1 MDTKEVENVR
11 IANRLFLW
19 FAFLTVFVALSVFL
33 CLSFVVRPSLQRT
46 AYGALE
52 GSAQS
57 DLRTVDQAI
66 SAANAVSVNTTY
78 SAGIREAM
86 AKLNHRGALTHAE
99 LTEAAEQL
107 VSINGTMFPVIQ
119 IRLYPQSGLMLASGM
134 INGQYVFSRSA
145 LPWLPEV
152 MAADGS
158 KVISKPYTDASL
170 SKRGYVIALRRA
182 FKQNFHQALGV
193 VEVVLDAQSAFSA
206 LGAEGASST
215 YLLDGD
221 GSVLF
226 PFGEALDEDVIRRV
240 TRGEG
245 EGIAEAVKGEKP
257 VLAAWRRSDLTG
269 WTIVSV
275 RARSE
280 VLGPLT
286 QMMVL
291 TLGITAA
298 LLFAALIFSYML
310 SRQITRPIGLLAGRM
325 RAFAL
330 GGSEVPQAK
339 ASDIDELAEL
349 DGAFENLKTDLSRS
363 VQDLLQARERELE
376 SRMMALQSQMNP
388 HFLHN
393 ALGNLQALIEMG
405 DAPRAARMID
415 GMSRMLRYIA
425 SDENPV
431 VPLSDEL
438 RHAEDYMALMQLR
451 FGNKLTF
458 ELDPGDLMGDME
470 VPKLSIQPL
479 LENAVK
485 YGCSG
490 HPPWRVKLTL
500 SKHRD
505 GWRADVTDDGAG
517 FDQRTLEKLLEGVER
532 VRRTGVL
539 PSLKIDGMGL
549 LNIAMR
555 LNLYQGGDFLLH
567 IQNLDGGGCV
577 VSIGSPG
584 ARRAER

>member
-1 MDTKEVENVR
+1 MEAWEVENVR

-19 FAFLTVFVALSVFL
+19 FALLTVFVALSVFS
-33 CLSFVVRPSLQRT
+33 CLYFAVRPSLQRT

-52 GSAQS
+52 GTAQS
-57 DLRTVDQAI
+57 DLRAVDQAI

-99 LTEAAEQL
+99 LNEAAEQL
-107 VSINGTMFPVIQ
+107 VAINGTMFPVIQ
-119 IRLYPQSGLMLASGM
+119 IRLYPESGLMLASGM
-134 INGQYVFSRSA
+134 INGQYVFSRSS
-145 LPWLPEV
+145 LPWFPEV

-158 KVISKPYTDASL
+158 KVISRPYRDESL

-182 FKQNFHQALGV
+182 FKLSYRQTLGM
-193 VEVVLDAQSAFSA
+193 VEVVLDAQSAFNA
-206 LGAEGASST
+206 LGASST
-215 YLLDGD
+215 YLLDAD
-221 GSVLF
+221 GGVLY
-226 PFGEALDEDVIRRV
+226 PFGEALDEDVIRRI
-240 TRGEG
+240 TSGAG
-245 EGIAEAVKGEKP
+245 AGIAEAVKGETP
-257 VLAAWRRSDLTG
+257 VLAAWRKSDVTG

-280 VLGPLT
+280 VMRPLM
-286 QMMVL
+286 QMMFL

-298 LLFAALIFSYML
+298 LLFAALIFAYIL
-310 SRQITRPIGLLAGRM
+310 SRQITRPIGLLAARM

-330 GGSEVPQAK
+330 GGSEAPRAVAT
-339 ASDIDELAEL
+339 DIDELAAL

-393 ALGNLQALIEMG
+393 ALGNLQALIELG
-405 DAPRAARMID
+405 DAPRAARLID

-425 SDENPV
+425 SDESPV
-431 VPLSDEL
+431 VPLADEM

-451 FGNKLTF
+451 FGEKLRF
-458 ELDPGDLMGDME
+458 ELDRGDLPGDMA

-479 LENAVK
+479 IENAVK

-490 HPPWRVKLTL
+490 RPPWRVKLEL
-500 SKHRD
+500 AKYRD

-517 FDQRTLEKLLEGVER
+517 FDQKTLEKLLEGVER

-555 LNLYQGGDFLLH
+555 LNLYQGGDFLFH

-577 VSIGSPG
+577 VSIGSPN
-584 ARRAER
+584 ARKSER

>member
-1 MDTKEVENVR
+1 MVGWEVENVR

-19 FAFLTVFVALSVFL
+19 FAVLTVCVALSVFA
-33 CLSFVVRPSLQRT
+33 CLYFAVRPSLQRT

-52 GSAQS
+52 GIAQS
-57 DLRTVDQAI
+57 DLRAVDQAI
-66 SAANAVSVNTTY
+66 SAANAVSVNATY
-78 SAGIREAM
+78 SARIREAM
-86 AKLNHRGALTHAE
+86 LKLNGRGALTRAE
-99 LTEAAEQL
+99 LSEAAEQL
-107 VSINGTMFPVIQ
+107 VAINGTMFPVIQ
-119 IRLYPQSGLMLASGM
+119 IRLYPEKGLMLASGM
-134 INGQYVFSRSA
+134 VNGQYAFSRDSLA
-145 LPWLPEV
+145 WLPEV

-158 KVISKPYTDASL
+158 KVISAPYRDESL

-182 FKQNFHQALGV
+182 FKRNFHQTLGV

-206 LGAEGASST
+206 LGAATT
-215 YLLDGD
+215 YLLDTD
-221 GSVLF
+221 GGVLY
-226 PFGEALDEDVIRRV
+226 PFGAALDEDVIRRV
-240 TRGEG
+240 TPGAG
-245 EGIAEAVKGEKP
+245 EGIAEAVKRETP
-257 VLAAWRRSDLTG
+257 VLAAWRRSDVTG
-269 WTIVSV
+269 WTIVTI

-280 VLGPLT
+280 VLRPLT

-298 LLFAALIFSYML
+298 LLFAALIFSYIL
-310 SRQITRPIGLLAGRM
+310 SRQITRPIGLLAARM

-330 GGSEVPQAK
+330 GRSEAPQEK
-339 ASDIDELAEL
+339 AAGFDELAAL
-349 DGAFENLKTDLSRS
+349 GGAFENLKTDISRS

-376 SRMMALQSQMNP
+376 SHMMALQSQMNP

-431 VPLSDEL
+431 VTLSDEM
-438 RHAEDYMALMQLR
+438 RHAEDYMALMRLR
-451 FGNKLTF
+451 YGEKLRF
-458 ELDPGDLMGDME
+458 ELDWGDLPGDVA

-479 LENAVK
+479 LENSVK

-490 HPPWRVKLTL
+490 SPPWRVKLSL
-500 SKHRD
+500 AKYQD

-517 FDQRTLEKLLEGVER
+517 FDQKTLEKLLEGVER
-532 VRRTGVL
+532 IRRTGVL
-539 PSLKIDGMGL
+539 PSLQIDGMGL

-555 LNLYQGGDFLLH
+555 LNLYQGGDFLFH

-577 VSIGSPG
+577 VSIGSPR
-584 ARRAER
+584 ARSAER